1 MYSGS
6 IPLWGWIIFL
16 LVVIDDVFLWLQ
28 SPYLAIP
35 LAVVII
41 VVVVIFVVGGK
52 SAATNLLGM
61 AKSQATQFI
70 AGATTKAAASIIKK
84 DN

>member
-1 MYSGS
+1 M
-6 IPLWGWIIFL
+6 
-16 LVVIDDVFLWLQ
+16 LVVIDDVFLWLH

-35 LAVVII
+35 ITLIII
-41 VVVVIFVVGGK
+41 VLVVIFAVGGK
-52 SAATNLLGM
+52 SAATNVFNMLR
-61 AKSQATQFI
+61 SQATSFI

>member
-6 IPLWGWIIFL
+6 IPLWGWVIFL
-16 LVVIDDVFLWLQ
+16 LVALDDVFLWLH

-35 LAVVII
+35 LTII
-41 VVVVIFVVGGK
+41 LILVVVLFVTGGK
-52 SAATNLLGM
+52 SAATGLLGTVKNTLTGLLTNLT
-61 AKSQATQFI
+61 AQA
-70 AGATTKAAASIIKK
+70 ATSMLKK

>member
-16 LVVIDDVFLWLQ
+16 LVAIDDVFLWLH

-35 LAVVII
+35 LTIMII
-41 VVVVIFVVGGK
+41 VVAVIFVVGGK
-52 SAATNLLGM
+52 SAATNLLSM
-61 AKSQATQFI
+61 AKSQATHFI
-70 AGATTKAAASIIKK
+70 AGATTKAAASMIKK

>member
-6 IPLWGWIIFL
+6 IPLWGWVIFL
-16 LVVIDDVFLWLQ
+16 LVALDDVFLWLH

-35 LAVVII
+35 LTII
-41 VVVVIFVVGGK
+41 LILVVVLFVTGGK
-52 SAATNLLGM
+52 SAATGLLGTVKKTLTGLLTNLT
-61 AKSQATQFI
+61 AQA
-70 AGATTKAAASIIKK
+70 ATSMLKK